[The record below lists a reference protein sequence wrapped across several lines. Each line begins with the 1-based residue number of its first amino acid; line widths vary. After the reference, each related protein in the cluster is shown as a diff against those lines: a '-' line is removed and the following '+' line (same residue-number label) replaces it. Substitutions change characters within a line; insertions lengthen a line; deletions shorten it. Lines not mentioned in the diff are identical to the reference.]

1 MASKIKIIA
10 SVLFLLMAAGAYAQN
25 SLREGYYQ
33 TPGFSHHIF
42 ITPNRTDS
50 GHGNTPENAF
60 TTQRG
65 SYGVM
70 TWVGLPE
77 TKNLLWTGTAN
88 IVGDEFRV
96 NVARRSSSNMA
107 ANDLNIPKGALA
119 IWNILDNETFLDS
132 SGQRW
137 VWRRQK

>member
-1 MASKIKIIA
+1 MNRKIKVITLA
-10 SVLFLLMAAGAYAQN
+10 FLVLMAAGAYAQN

-33 TPGFSHHIF
+33 RPGFSHHIF
-42 ITPNRTDS
+42 IAPNRADS

-60 TTQRG
+60 TSQRG

-96 NVARRSSSNMA
+96 NVARRSSTNME
-107 ANDLNIPKGALA
+107 ANGLIIPKGTLA
-119 IWNILDNETFLDS
+119 IWYILDNETFLDS

>member
-1 MASKIKIIA
+1 MKRKIKVIA
-10 SVLFLLMAAGAYAQN
+10 SAFFVLMAVGAYAQN

-42 ITPNRTDS
+42 IAPNRADS
-50 GHGNTPENAF
+50 GHGNTPESAL
-60 TTQRG
+60 TSQRG

-77 TKNLLWTGTAN
+77 SANILWTGTAN

-107 ANDLNIPKGALA
+107 ANDLNIPKGTLA
-119 IWNILDNETFLDS
+119 IWYILDNETFVDS